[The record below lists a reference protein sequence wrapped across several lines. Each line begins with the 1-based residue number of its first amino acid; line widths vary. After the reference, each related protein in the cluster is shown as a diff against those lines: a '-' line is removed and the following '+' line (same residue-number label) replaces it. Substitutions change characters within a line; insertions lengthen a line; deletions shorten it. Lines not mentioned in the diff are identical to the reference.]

1 MWLEVVALLLTALF
15 LWDHLKMRR
24 QNKMMAAVGIRGP
37 LQLPLLGNAPLF
49 MMGESAETM
58 LDLEKRLI
66 DKHGKT
72 VHITMFHEFGIFTA
86 DTRLIEAILSSQQ
99 TITKNRLYGLL
110 QCWLGTGL
118 LLSTGKKWFRRRKII
133 TPTFHFKILEQFVEV
148 FDQQSAI
155 MAEQLYDRADGKTV
169 INMFPVACLAAL
181 DIIAETSM
189 GVKINAQKSPNFPYV
204 QSVKVVSNMMAERF
218 MSPLQRFDSTMRI
231 FYPLLCRK
239 LMKNIKLMHDFT
251 DKVISERRDTLQK
264 LLNESSDNSSSA
276 EEKDDVGSKRRM
288 ALLDVLLQSTVDGQ
302 PLSNED
308 IREEVDTFMFEG
320 HDTTT
325 SAISYTL
332 YLLARHPEIQAR
344 AFQEVREVIGDDKS
358 KPITMR
364 DLGELKY
371 LECVIKESLRLY
383 PPVPMIGRQLT
394 EDVVLDGKHFP
405 AQTNI
410 IMITYL
416 AQRDPDFFPEPER
429 FNPDRFSQTNVGNI
443 DVFAYTPFSAGPRNC
458 IGQKFAMLE
467 MKSTVSKMLRH
478 FELLPLGEP
487 VKPVMNLILRST
499 TGINLGLKPRVY

>member
-1 MWLEVVALLLTALF
+1 MWLEIIALLVAVLF
-15 LWDHLKMRR
+15 LSDHLRR
-24 QNKMMAAVGIRGP
+24 RKQNQIFDAAGVRGP
-37 LQLPLLGNAPLF
+37 FEAPLLGNAPIF
-49 MMGESAETM
+49 MIGESAKTM
-58 LDLEKRLI
+58 LDLTKRLI
-66 DKHGKT
+66 GKYGKN
-72 VHITMFHEFGIFTA
+72 VKITMFHEHGFITA
-86 DTRLIEAILSSQQ
+86 DPKMIEAILSSQQ
-99 TITKNRLYGLL
+99 TITKNNLYNLL
-110 QCWLGTGL
+110 QYWLGTGL

-189 GVKINAQKSPNFPYV
+189 GVKINAQRSPDFPYV

-218 MSPLQRFDSTMRI
+218 MHPLQRYDITMRI
-231 FYPLLCRK
+231 FFPSLYRK
-239 LMKNIKLMHDFT
+239 LTKHINAMHDFT
-251 DKVISERRDTLQK
+251 DKVIEERREALQK
-264 LLNESSDNSSSA
+264 SLNEGSTNV
-276 EEKDDVGSKRRM
+276 EEDDVGSKRRM
-288 ALLDVLLQSTVDGQ
+288 ALLDVLLQSSVDGQ
-302 PLSNED
+302 PLSNAD

-325 SAISYTL
+325 SAISYTC
-332 YLLARHPEIQAR
+332 YLLARHPEQQAR
-344 AFQEVREVIGDDKS
+344 AFQEIRQVIGTDKT

-394 EDVVLDGKHFP
+394 EDVTLNGKTFS
-405 AQTNI
+405 AKTNI
-410 IMITYL
+410 ILLTYH
-416 AQRDPDFFPEPER
+416 AQRDPEYFPEPEKFDPER
-429 FNPDRFSQTNVGNI
+429 YSQENNSNI
-443 DVFAYTPFSAGPRNC
+443 DVFAYAPFSAGPRNC

-467 MKSTVSKMLRH
+467 MKSTISKMLRH

-487 VKPVMNLILRST
+487 VQPVMNLILRST

>member
-1 MWLEVVALLLTALF
+1 MFLEIVALLLTVL
-15 LWDHLKMRR
+15 LVWDYLTMRR
-24 QNKMMAAVGIRGP
+24 QNNMMAAAGVKGP
-37 LQLPLLGNAPLF
+37 PQFPLLGSAPIC

-58 LDLEKRLI
+58 LDLETRLI
-66 DKHGKT
+66 EKYGKN
-72 VHITMFHEFGIFTA
+72 IQLTMFHEYGFITA
-86 DTRLIEAILSSQQ
+86 DARMIESILSSQQ
-99 TITKNRLYGLL
+99 TITKNNLYNLL

-155 MAEQLYDRADGKTV
+155 MAENLYDRADGKTV

-189 GVKINAQKSPNFPYV
+189 GVKINAQGEPNFPYV
-204 QSVKVVSNMMAERF
+204 QSVKIVSNMMAERF
-218 MSPLQRFDSTMRI
+218 MNPLQRFDSTMRI
-231 FYPLLCRK
+231 FFPLLFRK
-239 LMKNIKLMHDFT
+239 LNQHIKAMHDFT

-264 LLNESSDNSSSA
+264 SLNEQSSTGT
-276 EEKDDVGSKRRM
+276 EENDVGSKRRM
-288 ALLDVLLQSTVDGQ
+288 ALLDVLLQSSVDGQ
-302 PLSNED
+302 PLSNND

-332 YLLARHPEIQAR
+332 YLLARHPELQTR
-344 AFQEVREVIGDDKS
+344 AFREIVDVIGADKS

-394 EDVVLDGKHFP
+394 EDVTLDGKRFP
-405 AQTNI
+405 ALTNI
-410 IMITYL
+410 IMLTYH
-416 AQRDPDFFPEPER
+416 AQRDPEYFPDPEKFNPER
-429 FNPDRFSQTNVGNI
+429 FSSESSSNI
-443 DVFAYTPFSAGPRNC
+443 DVFAYAPFSAGPRNC

-487 VKPVMNLILRST
+487 VQPIMNLILRSK